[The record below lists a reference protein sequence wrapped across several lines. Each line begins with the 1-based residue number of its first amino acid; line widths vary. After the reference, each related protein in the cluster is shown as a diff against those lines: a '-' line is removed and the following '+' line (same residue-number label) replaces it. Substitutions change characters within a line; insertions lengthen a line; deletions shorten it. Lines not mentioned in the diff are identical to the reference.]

1 MTEVGVVTD
10 APAREDAVIRP
21 GLGRAWV
28 LTSRILTFLPV
39 TGVVVIATVVRFWRL
54 TAVGFNSDE
63 AVYAGTAASIS
74 GETSLQ
80 AMFPVFRA
88 HPILFQTLVSIGY
101 RIEHTDWAARGV
113 AAAIGVAA
121 VLATYALGKRLYD
134 RVAGLTA
141 ALLLAVMPY
150 HVIVSRQVLLDGLMT
165 FTTVLVLYCVV
176 RYVQDE
182 SGRARWMVATGAMI
196 GLSVMA
202 KETSVVLIGGLYAFF
217 ALAPGVKLKLRHV
230 LGALAAAAAVAAPI
244 PIVLSTS
251 GRQSTGQNYLL
262 WQMFRR
268 ANHETWFYFTTV
280 PGEVGLAVIAAGTIG
295 LVWLRRDNGWREGLL
310 LCWIAV
316 PVLFFTLWPVKGY
329 QYLLPTAPVLAV
341 LAGRALA
348 RIPELGLLRGR
359 GVARDR
365 IRAGATVAMVAVV
378 FGTVAVPAF
387 ARVNPAPTTTFLAGT
402 GGLPGGREAALW
414 IHDHLPAGA
423 QLLAIGPSMANVLQF
438 YGRRRTFA
446 LSVSTNP
453 GVRNPSY
460 TPVPNPDRAM
470 RDGQFQYVVWDSYTA
485 ARAPF
490 FARKAKALIDKYH
503 GVAVYTGTVPVRTPS
518 GAMTE
523 KPVIIL
529 YEVRPA

>member
-1 MTEVGVVTD
+1 
-10 APAREDAVIRP
+10 
-21 GLGRAWV
+21 
-28 LTSRILTFLPV
+28 
-39 TGVVVIATVVRFWRL
+39 
-54 TAVGFNSDE
+54 
-63 AVYAGTAASIS
+63 
-74 GETSLQ
+74 
-80 AMFPVFRA
+80 
-88 HPILFQTLVSIGY
+88 
-101 RIEHTDWAARGV
+101 
-113 AAAIGVAA
+113 
-121 VLATYALGKRLYD
+121 
-134 RVAGLTA
+134 
-141 ALLLAVMPY
+141 
-150 HVIVSRQVLLDGLMT
+150 
-165 FTTVLVLYCVV
+165 
-176 RYVQDE
+176 
-182 SGRARWMVATGAMI
+182 
-196 GLSVMA
+196 
-202 KETSVVLIGGLYAFF
+202 
-217 ALAPGVKLKLRHV
+217 
-230 LGALAAAAAVAAPI
+230 
-244 PIVLSTS
+244 
-251 GRQSTGQNYLL
+251 
-262 WQMFRR
+262 
-268 ANHETWFYFTTV
+268 
-280 PGEVGLAVIAAGTIG
+280 
-295 LVWLRRDNGWREGLL
+295 
-310 LCWIAV
+310 
-316 PVLFFTLWPVKGY
+316 
-329 QYLLPTAPVLAV
+329 
-341 LAGRALA
+341 LA

>member
-1 MTEVGVVTD
+1 MSTEVVVPD
-10 APAREDAVIRP
+10 ASAGEKPAIRP
-21 GLGRAWV
+21 GFDRAGALRAWAV
-28 LTSRILTFLPV
+28 RLLPV
-39 TGVVVIATVVRFWRL
+39 TGIVVVAAVLRFLRL

-63 AVYAGTAASIS
+63 AVYAGTAAAIS
-74 GETSLQ
+74 GDSSLQ
-80 AMFPVFRA
+80 AMFPIFRA
-88 HPILFQTLVSIGY
+88 HPVLFQMLVSFGY
-101 RIEHTDWAARGV
+101 RIEHTDGAARGV

-121 VLATYALGKRLYD
+121 VLATYALGRRLYGTA
-134 RVAGLTA
+134 AGLIA
-141 ALLLAVMPY
+141 ALLLAVTPY

-165 FTTVLVLYCVV
+165 LTTLLVLYCVV

-182 SGRARWMVATGAMI
+182 PDRARWLVAAGAMA
-196 GLSVMA
+196 GLSLMA
-202 KETSVVLIGGLYAFF
+202 KETSAVLVGGLYAFF
-217 ALAPGVKLKLRHV
+217 ALAPRVRLKARHA
-230 LGALAAAAAVAAPI
+230 LGALAALAAVAAPI
-244 PIVLSTS
+244 PIVLSMS

-280 PGEVGLAVIAAGTIG
+280 PGEVGLAVIAAGAIG

-316 PVLFFTLWPVKGY
+316 PIVFFTLWPVKGY
-329 QYLLPTAPVLAV
+329 QYLLPVAPVAAV
-341 LAGRALA
+341 LAGRTLA
-348 RIPELGLLRGR
+348 RIPEAGLLRGR
-359 GVARDR
+359 GRARDR
-365 IRAGATVAMVAVV
+365 VRAGAMAGMVAVV
-378 FGTVAVPAF
+378 FGTIAVPAF

-414 IHDHLPAGA
+414 VRDHVPAGA

-438 YGRRRTFA
+438 YSHRRTLA
-446 LSVSTNP
+446 LSVSSNP

-485 ARAPF
+485 SRAPF
-490 FARKAKALIDKYH
+490 FAQKARALIDKYH
-503 GVAVYTGTVPVRTPS
+503 GVAVYTGTVAVRTPS
-518 GAMTE
+518 GATTE
-523 KPVIIL
+523 EPVIIL